1 MISVPI
7 SNRYGECFGILDAM
21 RRASLLLATAL
32 LLLALVPS
40 GAAVD
45 ATASGK
51 AKLRL
56 LDPTPVK
63 VRGTGFSAGE
73 RVVVRVIGLAGV
85 TGKRTTA
92 GRRGGWTLT
101 FPDHAYGRCGSL
113 FVSAV
118 GSRGSRAGLKLK
130 PPLCPLP

>member
-1 MISVPI
+1 
-7 SNRYGECFGILDAM
+7 M

-32 LLLALVPS
+32 LLLALVPT

-45 ATASGK
+45 SAASGK

-56 LDPTPVK
+56 LNTSPVK

-73 RVVVRVIGLAGV
+73 RVVVRVIGMAGI
-85 TGKRTTA
+85 TRKSATA

-101 FPDHAYGRCGSL
+101 FPKNAYERCGSL

-118 GSRGSRAGLKLK
+118 GSRGSRAGLKL
-130 PPLCPLP
+130 PHPLCPLP